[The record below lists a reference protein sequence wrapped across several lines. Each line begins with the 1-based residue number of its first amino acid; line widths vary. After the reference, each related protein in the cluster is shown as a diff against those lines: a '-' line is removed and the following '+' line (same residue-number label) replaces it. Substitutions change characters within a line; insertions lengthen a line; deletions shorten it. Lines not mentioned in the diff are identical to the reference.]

1 MDEWTDQIHSSAV
14 FMLTNFLRI
23 FQAVALLGI
32 GDDQNKEPSID
43 HDELKGQKRPIDAGP
58 YYMNKLTTVSSITT
72 CLYVCTAHEC
82 EYKVNGLM
90 FTVRMRSTWI
100 IEMIHI

>member
-1 MDEWTDQIHSSAV
+1 MERPNPFVGCLYANQ
-14 FMLTNFLRI
+14 FLRI

-72 CLYVCTAHEC
+72 CLYVCTVHEWTNVYC
-82 EYKVNGLM
+82 QNEE
-90 FTVRMRSTWI
+90 S
-100 IEMIHI
+100 